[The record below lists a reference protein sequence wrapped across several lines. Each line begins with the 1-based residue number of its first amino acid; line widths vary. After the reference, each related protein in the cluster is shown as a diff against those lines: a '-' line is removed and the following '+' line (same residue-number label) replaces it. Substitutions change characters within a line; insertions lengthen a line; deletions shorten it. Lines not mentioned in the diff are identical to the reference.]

1 MSSGKKR
8 SAIIVLLFLLL
19 AIPASLYLVFRQQE
33 LRGRAAPA
41 TTLVF
46 DPQSVS
52 KSVGESFTLTV
63 NINTGG
69 NSVSGAELH
78 VQYETS
84 KLEAVGIDIAS
95 EPFLPVVLVNGTVN
109 SGFAFISLGSQPNT
123 PKTGTGKLATITF
136 RALASTG
143 GGPTLV
149 RFTTDTKV
157 AGTGEIGNVLA
168 SQPPPASITIGVVG
182 PTATPTPTPTI
193 APTSTP
199 IPTPTPRTGGGGGG
213 GVILTPTPTAT
224 PSATP
229 TATPTPTKV
238 VVITPPPPA
247 PTIPVTADLTPT
259 AVLTVSGLVLF
270 FIGALALFAL

>member
-1 MSSGKKR
+1 M
-8 SAIIVLLFLLL
+8 LFLLL

-41 TTLVF
+41 TTLAF

-78 VQYETS
+78 VQYEAG
-84 KLEAVGIDIAS
+84 KLEAIGIDIAS

-109 SGFAFISLGSQPNT
+109 SGFAFITLGSQPNL
-123 PKTGTGKLATITF
+123 PKTGTGKLATVTF

-157 AGTGEIGNVLA
+157 AGTGEVGNVLA
-168 SQPPPASITIGVVG
+168 SQPAPASVTIGVPG
-182 PTATPTPTPTI
+182 PTATPTPTPSPTPTA
-193 APTSTP
+193 APT
-199 IPTPTPRTGGGGGG
+199 PTPTPRSGGGGGG
-213 GVILTPTPTAT
+213 IIIVTPTPTPKPTAT
-224 PSATP
+224 LSATP
-229 TATPTPTKV
+229 TPAQV
-238 VVITPPPPA
+238 IVITPPPPA
-247 PTIPVTADLTPT
+247 PVIPVTADITPT